1 MQPKISVSTMKLPNG
16 SFYITVL
23 EVGLQERT
31 YMEDGITYTSKN
43 YREIRDKIAEIK
55 KRYHNET

>member
-1 MQPKISVSTMKLPNG
+1 MKPKISISTMKLANG

-31 YMEDGITYTSKN
+31 YMEDGNTYTSKD
-43 YREIRDKIAEIK
+43 YREIRAKIKEIK
-55 KRYHNET
+55 EKYND